1 MIWQIDKQSGY
12 DGDSIMTE
20 LWHNVKYENKFIR
33 NLHPVK
39 GGTGPYGDEIY
50 FENNNTQKNN
60 LESGFSSS
68 ISSFEDQ
75 INKCH
80 KCDLGNSRTNFVF
93 GVGDENASLMLV
105 GEAPGE
111 KEDLE
116 GEPFVGRAGKLLD
129 KMLISINL
137 GF

>member
-1 MIWQIDKQSGY
+1 MSKILDDQLINYLCQIKD
-12 DGDSIMTE
+12 
-20 LWHNVKYENKFIR
+20 V
-33 NLHPVK
+33 
-39 GGTGPYGDEIY
+39 YGDEIY

-75 INKCH
+75 INTCH

-129 KMLISINL
+129 KILNAINVD
-137 GF
+137 